1 MNGEDRSIAN
11 VLEDIVGNVQ
21 GIIRSEVRLAKTEI
35 QEEAGKAWKAGGV
48 VGSGA
53 ILGLYAL
60 GFLLLAG
67 FFALEMVVEP
77 WLAALIV
84 AVVVGIA
91 AAILVNAGR
100 KKMKQVH
107 PRPDKT
113 IHTMRENLEW
123 VKHQT
128 R

>member
-35 QEEAGKAWKAGGV
+35 QEEAGKAGKAGGV